1 MAQIMAEEVPIKA
14 RSQKRIGMYG
24 GAFDPPHNA
33 HVALAQAAV
42 EQLGLDSL
50 HVIPTGHAWHK
61 TQQLTLGFHRL
72 EMAEKAFGHI
82 PHVFVD
88 QREVKRTGPTYSLD
102 TLRELQAENPGAQL
116 YLVMGADQAVALPT
130 WSHFGEIAKL
140 AIICVAER
148 ANTTGNISYISTL
161 NSLNCRAIHIE
172 LPIMLESA
180 TDVRD
185 LVLHQ
190 KPFNHLLPSSV
201 VAYIEAHRLY
211 QSNIRPN
218 I

>member
-1 MAQIMAEEVPIKA
+1 
-14 RSQKRIGMYG
+14 MYG

-33 HVALAQAAV
+33 HVALAKAAV
-42 EQLGLDSL
+42 EQLGLDVL

-72 EMAEKAFGHI
+72 EMAERAFGDI

-102 TLRELQAENPGAQL
+102 TLRELQAENPEAQL
-116 YLVMGADQAVALPT
+116 YLVMGADQAAALPT
-130 WSHFGEIAKL
+130 WSHFAEIAKI

-148 ANTTGNISYISTL
+148 ATSSDETTGNISYISTL
-161 NSLNCRAIHIE
+161 KSLNCRAIHIE
-172 LPIMLESA
+172 LPIMRQSA

-185 LVLHQ
+185 LVLHH
-190 KPFNHLLPSSV
+190 KPVNHLLPSLV
-201 VAYIEAHRLY
+201 AAYIDTHDLY
-211 QSNIRPN
+211 R
-218 I
+218 

>member
-1 MAQIMAEEVPIKA
+1 MK
-14 RSQKRIGMYG
+14 KRIGMYG

-33 HVALAQAAV
+33 HVALTKAAV
-42 EQLGLDSL
+42 EQLGLDVL

-61 TQQLTLGFHRL
+61 LQQLTVGQDRL
-72 EMAEKAFGHI
+72 AMAELAFGDI
-82 PHVFVD
+82 ANVMVD
-88 QREVKRTGPTYSLD
+88 RREVLRSGPTYSLD
-102 TLRELQAENPGAQL
+102 TLRELQAENPQAQL
-116 YLVMGADQAVALPT
+116 YLVMGADQAAALPT
-130 WSHFGEIAKL
+130 WSHFDEIAKL

-148 ANTTGNISYISTL
+148 SNTTGNISYISTL

-190 KPFNHLLPSSV
+190 KPVNHLLPPAV
-201 VAYIEAHRLY
+201 VAYIEAHGLY
-211 QSNIRPN
+211 R
-218 I
+218 

>member
-1 MAQIMAEEVPIKA
+1 MK
-14 RSQKRIGMYG
+14 KRIGMYG

-33 HVALAQAAV
+33 HVALAKAAV
-42 EQLGLDSL
+42 EQLGLDVL

-61 TQQLTLGFHRL
+61 LQHLTVGQDRL
-72 EMAEKAFGHI
+72 AMAELAFGDI
-82 PHVFVD
+82 ANVMVD
-88 QREVKRTGPTYSLD
+88 RREVLRSGPTYSLD
-102 TLRELQAENPGAQL
+102 TLRELQAENPQAQL
-116 YLVMGADQAVALPT
+116 YLVMGADQAAALPT
-130 WSHFGEIAKL
+130 WSHFDEIAKL

-148 ANTTGNISYISTL
+148 SNNTGNISYISTL

-190 KPFNHLLPSSV
+190 KLVNHLLPPAV
-201 VAYIEAHRLY
+201 VAYIEAHGLY
-211 QSNIRPN
+211 R
-218 I
+218 

>member
-1 MAQIMAEEVPIKA
+1 MALSNEL
-14 RSQKRIGMYG
+14 QKRIGMYG

-33 HVALAQAAV
+33 HVALAKAAV
-42 EQLGLDSL
+42 EQLGLDAL
-50 HVIPTGHAWHK
+50 HIIPTGHAWHK
-61 TQQLTLGFHRL
+61 AQQLTLGFHRL

-82 PHVFVD
+82 PKVLVD
-88 QREVKRTGPTYSLD
+88 PREVIRTGPTYSLD
-102 TLRELQAENPGAQL
+102 TLRELQAENPEAQL
-116 YLVMGADQAVALPT
+116 YLVMGADQAIALPT
-130 WSHFGEIAKL
+130 WSHFDEIAKL
-140 AIICVAER
+140 AIICVAKR
-148 ANTTGNISYISTL
+148 SLTGSNNTGNISYISTL

-185 LVLHQ
+185 LVLHH
-190 KPFNHLLPSSV
+190 KPVNHLLPSSV
-201 VAYIEAHRLY
+201 LAYIEAHRLY

>member
-1 MAQIMAEEVPIKA
+1 
-14 RSQKRIGMYG
+14 MYG

-33 HVALAQAAV
+33 HVALAKAAL
-42 EQLGLDSL
+42 EQLGLDVL

-72 EMAEKAFGHI
+72 EMAERAFGENARI
-82 PHVFVD
+82 IVD

-102 TLRELQAENPGAQL
+102 TLRELQAENPDAQL
-116 YLVMGADQAVALPT
+116 YLIMGADQAAALPT

-148 ANTTGNISYISTL
+148 SNTTGNISYISTL
-161 NSLNCRAIHIE
+161 NSLNCRAIHLE
-172 LPIMLESA
+172 LPIMPESA

-190 KPFNHLLPSSV
+190 KPTNHLLPSSV
-201 VAYIEAHRLY
+201 VAYIDEHGLY
-211 QSNIRPN
+211 R
-218 I
+218 

>member
-1 MAQIMAEEVPIKA
+1 MALSISKPKT
-14 RSQKRIGMYG
+14 QKRIGMYG

-33 HVALAQAAV
+33 HVALAQAAI
-42 EQLGLDSL
+42 EQLGLDTL

-61 TQQLTLGFHRL
+61 AQQLTLGFHRL
-72 EMAEKAFGHI
+72 AMAEKAFGHI

-88 QREVKRTGPTYSLD
+88 QREVLRTGATYSLD
-102 TLRELQAENPGAQL
+102 TLRELQAENPEAQL

-130 WSHFGEIAKL
+130 WSHFAEIAKL

-172 LPIMLESA
+172 LPIMPESA

-185 LVLHQ
+185 LVLHH
-190 KPFNHLLPSSV
+190 KPVNHLLPSSV

-211 QSNIRPN
+211 Q
-218 I
+218 

>member
-1 MAQIMAEEVPIKA
+1 MTTSAATVP
-14 RSQKRIGMYG
+14 KRIGMYG

-33 HVALAQAAV
+33 HVALAKAAV
-42 EQLGLDSL
+42 EQLGLDAL

-72 EMAEKAFGHI
+72 EMAERAFGGI
-82 PHVFVD
+82 PNVVVD
-88 QREVKRTGPTYSLD
+88 QREVLRTGPTFSLD
-102 TLRELQAENPGAQL
+102 TLRELQVENPDVQL
-116 YLVMGADQAVALPT
+116 YLVMGADQAAALPT
-130 WSHFGEIAKL
+130 WSHFQKIAKL
-140 AIICVAER
+140 AIICVADR
-148 ANTTGNISYISTL
+148 SNTTGNISYISTL

-190 KPFNHLLPSSV
+190 KPVNHLLPSSV
-201 VAYIEAHRLY
+201 VAYIEAHGLY
-211 QSNIRPN
+211 R
-218 I
+218 

>member
-1 MAQIMAEEVPIKA
+1 LALSVSINKTP
-14 RSQKRIGMYG
+14 KRIGMYG

-33 HVALAQAAV
+33 HVALAKAAV
-42 EQLGLDSL
+42 EQLGLDAL

-72 EMAEKAFGHI
+72 EMAERAFGGI
-82 PHVFVD
+82 PNVVVD
-88 QREVKRTGPTYSLD
+88 QREVMRTGPTYSLD
-102 TLRELQAENPGAQL
+102 TLRELQAENPDAQL

-130 WSHFGEIAKL
+130 WSHFAEIAKL

-172 LPIMLESA
+172 LPIMPESA

-185 LVLHQ
+185 LVLHH
-190 KPFNHLLPSSV
+190 KPVNHLLPSSV
-201 VAYIEAHRLY
+201 VAYIDAHGLY
-211 QSNIRPN
+211 R
-218 I
+218 

>member
-1 MAQIMAEEVPIKA
+1 LALSVSINKTP
-14 RSQKRIGMYG
+14 KRIGMYG

-33 HVALAQAAV
+33 HVALAKAAV
-42 EQLGLDSL
+42 EQLGLDAL

-72 EMAEKAFGHI
+72 EMAERAFGGI
-82 PHVFVD
+82 PNVVVD
-88 QREVKRTGPTYSLD
+88 QREVMRTGPTYSLD
-102 TLRELQAENPGAQL
+102 TLRELQAENPDAQL

-130 WSHFGEIAKL
+130 WSHFAEIAKL

-172 LPIMLESA
+172 LPIMPESA

-185 LVLHQ
+185 LVLHH
-190 KPFNHLLPSSV
+190 KPVNHLLPSSV
-201 VAYIEAHRLY
+201 VAYIDAPLSLISFKKHSHDHNY
-211 QSNIRPN
+211 F
-218 I
+218 

>member
-1 MAQIMAEEVPIKA
+1 LALKFKKIRLITSKPTTL
-14 RSQKRIGMYG
+14 KRIGMYG

-33 HVALAQAAV
+33 HVALAKAAV
-42 EQLGLDSL
+42 EQLGLDEL

-72 EMAEKAFGHI
+72 EMAERAFGGI
-82 PHVFVD
+82 TKLVVD
-88 QREVKRTGPTYSLD
+88 QREVLRTGPTYSLD
-102 TLRELQAENPGAQL
+102 TLRELQAENPDAQL
-116 YLVMGADQAVALPT
+116 YLVMGADQAAALPT
-130 WSHFGEIAKL
+130 WSHFAEIAKL

-148 ANTTGNISYISTL
+148 SLSGTTSTGNISYISTL

-172 LPIMLESA
+172 LPIMRQSA

-190 KPFNHLLPSSV
+190 KPVNHLLPSSV
-201 VAYIEAHRLY
+201 VAYIDANGLY
-211 QSNIRPN
+211 R
-218 I
+218 

>member
-1 MAQIMAEEVPIKA
+1 MARIMVEEVPAKA
-14 RSQKRIGMYG
+14 KSQKRIGMYG

-33 HVALAQAAV
+33 HVALAKAAV
-42 EQLGLDSL
+42 EQLGLDTL
-50 HVIPTGHAWHK
+50 HIIPTGHAWHK
-61 TQQLTLGFHRL
+61 AQQLTLGFHRL
-72 EMAEKAFGHI
+72 EMAEQAFGHI

-88 QREVKRTGPTYSLD
+88 QREVLRTGATYSLD
-102 TLRELQAENPGAQL
+102 TLRELQVENPDAQL
-116 YLVMGADQAVALPT
+116 YLVMGADQAAALPT
-130 WSHFGEIAKL
+130 WRHFCEIAKL

-185 LVLHQ
+185 LVLHH
-190 KPFNHLLPSSV
+190 KPVNHLLPSPIL
-201 VAYIEAHRLY
+201 AYIEAHHLY
-211 QSNIRPN
+211 Q
-218 I
+218 

>member
-1 MAQIMAEEVPIKA
+1 
-14 RSQKRIGMYG
+14 MYG

-33 HVALAQAAV
+33 HVALAKAAV
-42 EQLGLDSL
+42 EQLSLDTL

-61 TQQLTLGFHRL
+61 AQQLTLGFHRL

-88 QREVKRTGPTYSLD
+88 QREVLRTGPTYSLD
-102 TLRELQAENPGAQL
+102 TLRELQAENPEAQL
-116 YLVMGADQAVALPT
+116 YLVMGADQAAALPT
-130 WSHFGEIAKL
+130 WSHFDEIAKL

-148 ANTTGNISYISTL
+148 SHSGQDNTGNISYISTL

-190 KPFNHLLPSSV
+190 KPVNHLLPPAV
-201 VAYIEAHRLY
+201 AAYIEAHGLY
-211 QSNIRPN
+211 K
-218 I
+218 